1 MRNPSFRSSNLSRA
15 ARMSICSLTL
25 LITACSAPMNA
36 MRDQTFQSYASISDR
51 PVTRPVRSISSFT
64 DSLQCMDK
72 LMRDAQIPTT
82 LITSKSIPDFSTRV
96 PVATKDM
103 VITALLQMSRSSNAF
118 RYVDYEVDL
127 IRQDTVQNLSNI
139 LLNNNQMQLQR
150 PSLYVSGAISFVD
163 QNVLNNRFQA
173 GVSEDNFD
181 AGYSQ
186 NRNATIIGLEL
197 HLGDF
202 RTRTMIPG
210 LDSANEVI
218 IGNGG
223 QGLDLAGRIRDYGL
237 QFNIGR
243 DYAQGSGAA
252 VRTLV
257 ELGMIELVGKWARIP
272 YWQCLTLEQN
282 HPGFQRQLREWYDE
296 GNPQVHQIL
305 MTKSLRARG
314 YLNSS
319 EEKLSPN
326 TMIYRQALARFQ
338 TDEGLVVSGVID
350 FPSYERALRNYVVI
364 DAKGNLASYGWN
376 PKSGQMTKASSQ
388 SKTPTGSNLSSSSTL
403 SKHQENPTIDL
414 QIENILMGRNWFE
427 LGEQVFISA
436 SSSHSAYLACY
447 LSNASGNTMK
457 LIPNAVNPV
466 TYVNAKQTIRLPD
479 WMSPNPGFVIETSQA
494 GKESLLCI
502 GTRDDVVKQLDSRLQ
517 GAALTILPEIRG
529 NTEIVQIYRNNLG
542 EDGFFYKEIAWTVIK
557 PQNNSDQDLSSKP
570 KGKPSKAKP

>member
-1 MRNPSFRSSNLSRA
+1 
-15 ARMSICSLTL
+15 MSICSLTL
-25 LITACSAPMNA
+25 LIVACSAPMNA

-202 RTRTMIPG
+202 RTRTRIPG

-252 VRTLV
+252 VRRQM
-257 ELGMIELVGKWARIP
+257 G
-272 YWQCLTLEQN
+272 QN
-282 HPGFQRQLREWYDE
+282 SLLAMSDPG
-296 GNPQVHQIL
+296 
-305 MTKSLRARG
+305 TKS
-314 YLNSS
+314 S
-319 EEKLSPN
+319 
-326 TMIYRQALARFQ
+326 RF
-338 TDEGLVVSGVID
+338 S
-350 FPSYERALRNYVVI
+350 
-364 DAKGNLASYGWN
+364 
-376 PKSGQMTKASSQ
+376 
-388 SKTPTGSNLSSSSTL
+388 TPTSWVVWRRQSTSSS
-403 SKHQENPTIDL
+403 D
-414 QIENILMGRNWFE
+414 F
-427 LGEQVFISA
+427 
-436 SSSHSAYLACY
+436 
-447 LSNASGNTMK
+447 
-457 LIPNAVNPV
+457 
-466 TYVNAKQTIRLPD
+466 
-479 WMSPNPGFVIETSQA
+479 
-494 GKESLLCI
+494 
-502 GTRDDVVKQLDSRLQ
+502 DD
-517 GAALTILPEIRG
+517 
-529 NTEIVQIYRNNLG
+529 
-542 EDGFFYKEIAWTVIK
+542 
-557 PQNNSDQDLSSKP
+557 
-570 KGKPSKAKP
+570 